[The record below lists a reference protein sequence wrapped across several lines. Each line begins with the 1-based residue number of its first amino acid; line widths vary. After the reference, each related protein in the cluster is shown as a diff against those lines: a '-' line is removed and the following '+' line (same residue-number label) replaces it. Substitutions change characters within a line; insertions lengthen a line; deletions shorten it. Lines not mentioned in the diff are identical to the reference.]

1 MNTFIKDKLEK
12 LSRIYPEKIYFV
24 GGCLRDLFL
33 KRYTYDYDFI
43 ILGNAIETAKKLARE
58 TKGAFVLLD
67 EERDIGRVVWNKKL
81 NGFDLMFDISKLSA
95 KSIEEDLL
103 SRDLS
108 INSLA
113 LELDQKIIENFNAS
127 DFYLF
132 DLNELE
138 NNNIIDFSKGFHD
151 LKNGIIKTAREVNLI
166 DDPLRMLRVFRFASK
181 FNFTIEEK
189 TLEYVKKHFKNIS
202 FVASERI
209 LKEFYDILGFTSSDC
224 IKKMFETKLLNQ
236 LLTKLT
242 TEINSDT
249 EKEIIIKINFFETKI
264 INLKNI
270 FNHDKEISD
279 FLNSTIILDRK
290 RLALIKFIIMFYYLK
305 TKDSKTY
312 LLKLEAFLK
321 FFTFG
326 SEEQKIIIK
335 NLTFIFNEEKN
346 ILNKELSRTNLYK
359 YFTELKEESITN
371 LLLLYIFNP
380 SNLLKEKINQ
390 VITFYY
396 EDKILSE
403 QPKIIDGN
411 DIKTIFSLT
420 GKDIGL
426 TIEKIRQ
433 AQAEKIVS
441 TYDDAIDFVKKT
453 TI

>member
-12 LSRIYPEKIYFV
+12 LSKIYPEKIYFV

-43 ILGNAIETAKKLARE
+43 ILGNAIETSKKLARE
-58 TKGAFVLLD
+58 TRGAFVLLD

-81 NGFDLMFDISKLSA
+81 NGFDLMFDISKLSTT
-95 KSIEEDLL
+95 SIKEDLL

-138 NNNIIDFSKGFHD
+138 NNNIIDFSEGFHD
-151 LKNGIIKTAREVNLI
+151 LKKGIVKTAREVNLV
-166 DDPLRMLRVFRFASK
+166 DDPLRMLRIFRFASK
-181 FNFTIEEK
+181 FNFTIEDK
-189 TLEYVKKHFKNIS
+189 TLEYVKTHYKNIS
-202 FVASERI
+202 LVASERI
-209 LKEFYDILGFTSSDC
+209 LKEFYDILCFASSSC

-236 LLTKLT
+236 LLIKLNT
-242 TEINSDT
+242 DVNSNI
-249 EKEIIIKINFFETKI
+249 EKEIINKIDFFETI
-264 INLKNI
+264 II
-270 FNHDKEISD
+270 D
-279 FLNSTIILDRK
+279 LNSTFKHSSEVLAFLNTPIILERK

-305 TKDSKTY
+305 MDEAKNY

-326 SEEQKIIIK
+326 SDEQKIIVK

-346 ILNKELSRTNLYK
+346 ILHKDINRTNLYK

-371 LLLLYIFNP
+371 LILLYIFNP
-380 SNLLKEKINQ
+380 SELLKEKINQ
-390 VITFYY
+390 VIAFYY

-420 GKDIGL
+420 GKDIGITL
-426 TIEKIRQ
+426 EKIRQ
-433 AQAEKIVS
+433 AQAEKLIY
-441 TYDDAIDFVKKT
+441 TYDEAIDFIKKH
-453 TI
+453 